1 MPERRSAVMIMADA
15 WWEALNG
22 SLQKARVRIVNKS
35 ASGACI
41 RSKGVIEAGAKLRI
55 QSRWESSVAWRSI
68 AEVTSIATSFPVSAW
83 AALVTTSATRARNRV
98 PDRNSTRRWR
108 ANSPRQ
114 QSQIGTSLNSMKILG
129 SSGNKN
135 VVLAPKVS
143 YRKST
148 RRGREIS

>member
-55 QSRWESSVAWRSI
+55 QSRWDEFSGVSKYCRSDFHRHLI
-68 AEVTSIATSFPVSAW
+68 PRFGLGRLSHNFRYPCTEP
-83 AALVTTSATRARNRV
+83 
-98 PDRNSTRRWR
+98 ST
-108 ANSPRQ
+108 
-114 QSQIGTSLNSMKILG
+114 
-129 SSGNKN
+129 
-135 VVLAPKVS
+135 
-143 YRKST
+143 
-148 RRGREIS
+148 